1 MASSSNTNRSKKV
14 KGRSVPSRYKQSVEK
29 YNSLHTSEETT
40 SGPDKFNLS
49 RNPRLFSATLDK
61 TKANQTII
69 PKKTIPK
76 KTYSTPETVDTA
88 PPNFDES
95 AIPSASCTISDYPKI
110 DRLRQKSLN
119 CREQKN
125 FSTSVFKS
133 AKQQRNTL
141 NQSQADQ
148 EAELDTCYAEYQLNL
163 LLENKARKSL
173 QDKSK
178 TALEKFFGVFNYI
191 QQLMGKHENIKN
203 SLNVVSFSLELH
215 EHLNKQEKM
224 LVPCLEIL
232 DELEKQY
239 EEIATAIDCL
249 RHKLLV
255 EDVMPLEGFE
265 KEIVELMN
273 NIDNSLNIILASVGN
288 VDELVTS
295 TNAACTF
302 VKKGNLAF
310 DEIKRGLEL
319 LAEVR
324 NLMLSETAFKFA
336 SLCCEDVQT

>member
-1 MASSSNTNRSKKV
+1 
-14 KGRSVPSRYKQSVEK
+14 
-29 YNSLHTSEETT
+29 
-40 SGPDKFNLS
+40 
-49 RNPRLFSATLDK
+49 
-61 TKANQTII
+61 
-69 PKKTIPK
+69 
-76 KTYSTPETVDTA
+76 
-88 PPNFDES
+88 
-95 AIPSASCTISDYPKI
+95 
-110 DRLRQKSLN
+110 
-119 CREQKN
+119 
-125 FSTSVFKS
+125 
-133 AKQQRNTL
+133 
-141 NQSQADQ
+141 
-148 EAELDTCYAEYQLNL
+148 
-163 LLENKARKSL
+163 
-173 QDKSK
+173 
-178 TALEKFFGVFNYI
+178 
-191 QQLMGKHENIKN
+191 MGKHENIKN